1 MYLTHTCFPVC
12 ACHCGV
18 RAQLEKHIT
27 RILAR
32 ACGAHIVTCQYACS
46 RARAW
51 IYLMHTCIPVC
62 ACHGGALV
70 SARAQLAIV
79 DAHAFHARKRT
90 QLWYRVVRN
99 KSPFYNP
106 VPPCSKL
113 GVCELSSID
122 ELLWTLPWITISR
135 PTLNC
140 WGCGGDE
147 IKSGAF
153 ISLDLFLQCCAFL
166 CVSVPCMCGCGG
178 QLGFGRAKIGCRHL
192 FIGTHLHESKG
203 AFISHYPVSGFEQV
217 VNWQGFVSK
226 FVAPFSTI
234 VSFCACDGSAFDT
247 HGA

>member
-1 MYLTHTCFPVC
+1 MSVC
-12 ACHCGV
+12 MRMRVFLGV
-18 RAQLEKHIT
+18 PYAYMLSSVCLSLWCASSVGKHIT

-51 IYLMHTCIPVC
+51 IKAPV
-62 ACHGGALV
+62 
-70 SARAQLAIV
+70 
-79 DAHAFHARKRT
+79 
-90 QLWYRVVRN
+90 
-99 KSPFYNP
+99 YNP

-122 ELLWTLPWITISR
+122 ELLWSLPWITISR

-140 WGCGGDE
+140 WGCGETKLSRG
-147 IKSGAF
+147 
-153 ISLDLFLQCCAFL
+153 LLFRSICFCNVAHF
-166 CVSVPCMCGCGG
+166 CVSAFRACVVAGVSWVSVGRRSVVVTCSLVHVCMNLKG
-178 QLGFGRAKIGCRHL
+178 LL
-192 FIGTHLHESKG
+192 FRTTRSR
-203 AFISHYPVSGFEQV
+203 VFEQV

-226 FVAPFSTI
+226 CVAPCSTI